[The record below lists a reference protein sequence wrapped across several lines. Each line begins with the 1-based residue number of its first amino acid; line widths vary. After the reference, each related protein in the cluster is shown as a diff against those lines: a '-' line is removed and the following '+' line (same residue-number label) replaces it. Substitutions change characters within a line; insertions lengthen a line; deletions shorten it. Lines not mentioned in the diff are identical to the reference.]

1 MYELTRK
8 QEKFPEINEYFTVEG
23 SCEFVGEFLLTNLPE
38 HETEALKDIF
48 REKYSYILPY
58 LMFNIVTRR
67 NIKMLEFLADR
78 KMSIRIFGLL
88 IPSRGYSAC

>member
-38 HETEALKDIF
+38 HETEALKE
-48 REKYSYILPY
+48 EKSQEG
-58 LMFNIVTRR
+58 
-67 NIKMLEFLADR
+67 KHDKE
-78 KMSIRIFGLL
+78 
-88 IPSRGYSAC
+88 